1 MYCAGITV
9 LIYGENKLILLYDG
23 QATLRQIMLIVL
35 RIVNVVVTL
44 VFALGI
50 IYFIGEMTARRD
62 EADLCLVFGDKRDIV
77 YYPPILM
84 KKKFDK
90 KRQITQREFYTSI
103 PMERW
108 VEKREALCDRLD
120 IHLIGDFSYGG
131 KKKNKGNQIFFES
144 AKGRKASDKGT
155 LYDVF

>member
-1 MYCAGITV
+1 MWFILIAGITV

-62 EADLCLVFGDKRDIV
+62 EADLCLVLAIKEI
-77 YYPPILM
+77 
-84 KKKFDK
+84 
-90 KRQITQREFYTSI
+90 
-103 PMERW
+103 
-108 VEKREALCDRLD
+108 
-120 IHLIGDFSYGG
+120 
-131 KKKNKGNQIFFES
+131 
-144 AKGRKASDKGT
+144 
-155 LYDVF
+155 